1 MTGGQARTR
10 YLWLLALRWF
20 PVGLWVP
27 ITVLLPL
34 DRGLSLVEVG
44 FVASLQGFVV
54 LALELPTGG
63 LSDSWGRRP
72 VLIVSSVVGA
82 LSMALLTVADTVALF
97 AIVYVLQ
104 GVYRALDSGPL
115 EAWYVDAA
123 LAADPDTKLEKGLS
137 SGTAVLGIAIA
148 AGALVT
154 GGMVAWVEVPG
165 IPVLVLPVV
174 LGLVVKLGGLLA
186 IVLLVHEP
194 SHPDGRRRFVA
205 SVRGVPAVIV
215 DCVRLVR
222 RSRVL
227 AALLAVELCWGFGM
241 ITWENLMPV
250 RLSEVVGGF
259 EQAAAITGPASSAA
273 WLASAAGAALIPLLS
288 DRIGVAYTGL
298 VLRIVQGVAVLGMG
312 LLAGPVGVLT
322 GFLAAYLVHGAAN
335 PVHMTLIHREVDSS
349 HRSTVVSL
357 NSMVAQPAGSL
368 GLIVLTS
375 LATGTS
381 VAFAIV
387 VGAVVL
393 AVAAPLYL
401 PAARAER
408 RRKVA
413 VIGSDR
419 GTGSPAH
426 S

>member
-1 MTGGQARTR
+1 MTGQQARTR

-34 DRGLSLVEVG
+34 DRGLSLVEAG

-72 VLIVSSVVGA
+72 VLVVSAVVGT

-104 GVYRALDSGPL
+104 GIYRALDSGPL

-148 AGALVT
+148 AGALAT
-154 GGMVAWVEVPG
+154 GGIVAWVDVPG
-165 IPVLVLPVV
+165 IPTLVLPVV
-174 LGLVVKLGGLLA
+174 LGLGVQLGGLVA
-186 IVLLVHEP
+186 IALLVHEP
-194 SHPDGRRRFVA
+194 PHQDGRRFLA
-205 SVRGVPAVIV
+205 SVRGVPKVIV

-241 ITWENLMPV
+241 ITWEKLMPV

-288 DRIGVAYTGL
+288 ARIGVAWTGL
-298 VLRIVQGVAVLGMG
+298 TLRIVQGLAVLGMG

-335 PVHMTLIHREVDSS
+335 PVHMTLVHREVDSA
-349 HRSTVVSL
+349 HRSTAVSL
-357 NSMVAQPAGSL
+357 NSMVAQPAGSI
-368 GLIVLTS
+368 GAIVLTA

-401 PAARAER
+401 PAAKAEKIR
-408 RRKVA
+408 SNRVRSTA
-413 VIGSDR
+413 
-419 GTGSPAH
+419 AH
-426 S
+426 QG